1 MHAAAPD
8 GEERTVGNMALVG
21 GRPVVDFVNT
31 VSDRSTGRP
40 YDRLRTFADLLEWC
54 VRVELFG
61 RSEARRLAEEAA
73 ARPAEAEEALERA
86 RSLREALFRLFEAA
100 AEGRS
105 PPGDA
110 LAEVNGIV
118 SEGLRNR
125 RLHATDHGICWSWT
139 ERPARLDWMLWP
151 LAWSAAEL
159 LTSSE
164 VGRLKQCAQDDCR
177 WIFLDLSRNRS
188 RRWCTMEDCGNR
200 AKARR
205 HYHRH
210 RAASPN
216 PEAQ

>member
-1 MHAAAPD
+1 MVQSGPLEDA
-8 GEERTVGNMALVG
+8 RTVANMSLVG

-31 VSDRSTGRP
+31 VSDRSTGVP
-40 YDRLRTFADLLEWC
+40 YDRLRTFDDLLELC
-54 VRVELFG
+54 VRIELFG
-61 RSEARRLAEEAA
+61 HAEAGRLAEAA
-73 ARPAEAEEALERA
+73 AERAADAEAALERA
-86 RSLREALFRLFEAA
+86 RRFREALFELFDAEVGHRPPLPSAVDIVNDVL
-100 AEGRS
+100 AEG
-105 PPGDA
+105 
-110 LAEVNGIV
+110 LK
-118 SEGLRNR
+118 NR
-125 RLHATDHGICWSWT
+125 RLEPHPDGYSWVWS
-139 ERPARLDWMLWP
+139 ERAHRLDWMLWP

-210 RAASPN
+210 RTAD
-216 PEAQ
+216 